1 MDKLTKYDKET
12 TITYNNAEPNA
23 EIFTYD
29 RKLITKLKKKNIKM
43 TEVNEDGSIMCI
55 IPKSW
60 IKISTP
66 RNLTEASRLKFA
78 ERAKIMG
85 KKNGGPKA

>member
-1 MDKLTKYDKET
+1 MDRLTKLDKET
-12 TITYNNAEPNA
+12 TIVYNNAEPNA

-29 RKLITKLKKKNIKM
+29 RKLITKLKKKNIKL
-43 TEVNEDGSIMCI
+43 TEVNEDGSIACI
-55 IPKSW
+55 VPKNW

-66 RNLTEASRLKFA
+66 RNLSDQSRLKIA

-85 KKNGGPKA
+85 SKNARVKK

>member
-1 MDKLTKYDKET
+1 MDRLTKLDKET
-12 TITYNNAEPNA
+12 TITYNNAEPDA

-29 RKLITKLKKKNIKM
+29 RRLITKLKKKNIKLS
-43 TEVNEDGSIMCI
+43 EINDDGSVICS

-66 RNLTEASRLKFA
+66 RNLTEASRIRIA
-78 ERAKIMG
+78 ERARAMG
-85 KKNGGPKA
+85 SKNGRSKT